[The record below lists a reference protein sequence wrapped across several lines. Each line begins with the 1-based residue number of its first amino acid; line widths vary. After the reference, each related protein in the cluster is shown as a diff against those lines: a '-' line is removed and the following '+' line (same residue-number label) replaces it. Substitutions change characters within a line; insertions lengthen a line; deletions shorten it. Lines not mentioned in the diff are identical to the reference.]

1 MENKNHNQSTILF
14 EGRDIF
20 GPWKCT
26 LSIPD
31 GWTVI
36 RKGPTRP
43 GDRCAI
49 LNTLQADNRSRPVE
63 YGPTVIR
70 GNWEPVKIENIGVPV
85 GHFRAVIRNGGR

>member
-36 RKGPTRP
+36 R
-43 GDRCAI
+43 
-49 LNTLQADNRSRPVE
+49 
-63 YGPTVIR
+63 

-85 GHFRAVIRNGGR
+85 GHFRAVIRDGGGR